1 MSSTRSKD
9 RELIATTAS
18 LVEFLRDVAMARQK
32 RVVDVGE
39 YKQVLWLDSLPD
51 GVTVN
56 HEAGPGDTLLAVPRF
71 RQVAPPP
78 PPAKLT
84 GFLDRDDLLNSDLR
98 EPPLKEKGAGF
109 ITVRQGGS
117 TGVIPGVVEKDA
129 SVVEAYYTYLDVW
142 KAWAARDRKQKPY
155 RIWYEGL
162 AQAAHLVAE
171 QEDQYELVLGFGLLT
186 WRTPGGT
193 VIRNHLFTTRLIAV
207 IDADKDEVRLVIDPD
222 AATRAQDR
230 ELLDG
235 EVGYDPTRVEW
246 VHDQIRDEAVVTP
259 LVDGEALVKTWADKA
274 LDVDTPFIADWRP
287 QPAPASGPD
296 EEVLGRPEVRLAPA
310 VVLRRRERAS
320 LIGYYDAMLRALRG
334 PKAQAPLGLAQ
345 LVTSMEAE
353 ERLAWLEEEGATSG
367 EVLGADPLFPLPAN
381 PEQMRIMERLRVNN
395 GVVVQGPPGTGKTHT
410 IANLM
415 SALLAQGQRV
425 LVTSQKAQALR
436 VLRDK
441 LPPEVAKLC
450 VSITDLDRGG
460 SAELEASVKAMSTRY
475 ASFDPVAHDAEVA
488 KSEQRRRELM
498 SKVDSL
504 TEAIRQLREA
514 ETVVHPEVAPGY
526 SGTLAQIATK
536 LRAEAPRLG
545 WVPVPLPA
553 ELADAPSFA
562 DGLPLTADEAAEL
575 LRLLRTQTPERLAR
589 TNQRPV
595 SVDDYPSAAEVAE
608 LVAAEAKARQ
618 VAEQGATEV
627 SRHLSSLDEAML
639 TRLRAKVESARQ
651 LTSLL
656 GLPLDARAWSL
667 DDWAVRAIRDGLGGH
682 NGALWAQIASGRA
695 QLTEAQQA
703 LGELGF
709 RDIVVRA
716 GAPGTPTA
724 RYEVVKALHDYL
736 AAGGKLRSAFKSSEQ
751 RAAEPVLERAT
762 VDGLPVTTPEQ
773 IELLCR
779 ALKAQAAMETVGR
792 GFMIVGATVTGAP
805 DESVHQSVA
814 RIVDLY
820 ARLDLV
826 QRFLAT
832 VTEIRTALATTESFL
847 PLTSPAEWQDFI
859 DALEGVRLRLETD
872 AASAR
877 LLAVADRLA
886 ADAKAEHA
894 PPELA
899 RAAEAVLARD
909 VDAYA
914 RALDGLAAVAQEI
927 EEQAACERLLGR
939 LRERHPALAELL
951 ESTVDNPEWTERI
964 AHWEEAFAWA
974 RADTFFQRQRQA
986 GREQQLEAELNDTI
1000 ARLRQ
1005 ENASLAAL
1013 RAWGHCLRRMTA
1025 HQAQALQAY
1034 EQHMRSLGK
1043 GTGKY
1048 AAKYRGLARQAMR
1061 EARNAVPAW
1070 IMPLDVV
1077 LETLAPIRDSFDV
1090 VIVDEASQASI
1101 EDLFLLWLAPRVIV
1115 VGDDKQC
1122 APSQVRLGELEPI
1135 FSKLT
1140 SYLPDLPG
1148 YLRDAFTPRSS
1159 LFDLLRT
1166 RFGAVI
1172 PLREHFRCMP
1182 EIIEFSSRQFYAD
1195 EPLVPLRQFGAD
1207 RLPPLRA
1214 VRVEGA
1220 YTEGSNTRLRNP
1232 VEAEAIVSQIEQCL
1246 ADPAYKD
1253 KTMGVVVLQGT
1264 GQVQLLHRL
1273 LLERIDPAEW
1283 QARRLRVGT
1292 PPDFQGDERD
1302 IIFISLVIAEKRAAI
1317 TGTEWQRRFNVA
1329 ASRAR
1334 DQMWLFHSVGLD
1346 QLSPNDLRASL
1357 LSYMLNPPPQLV
1369 AEPLRDVTPDEPHP
1383 AFRSLFDQ
1391 RVFCRIAAKGYHVMP
1406 QVQVNGRAIDL
1417 VVTGAKGRLAIGC
1430 DGQVWPGTPEQHAAD
1445 LDREREL
1452 QRAGW
1457 RFWRVRESEFAYDP
1471 DAALASLWTTLRRLG
1486 IGKYNPADFAGSAST
1501 ATVWTPTQL
1510 SDVEGLDG
1518 LEGDS
1523 PEELDDVLL
1532 GQP

>member
-56 HEAGPGDTLLAVPRF
+56 HDAGPGDVLLAVPRF

-98 EPPLKEKGAGF
+98 EPPLKEKGSGWVE
-109 ITVRQGGS
+109 VRTAEGLKTRS
-117 TGVIPGVVEKDA
+117 GVVERDA
-129 SVVEAYYTYLDVW
+129 SVVEAYYTYLDIW

-155 RIWYEGL
+155 RTWYEGL

-186 WRTPGGT
+186 WRTPAGT

-207 IDADKDEVRLVIDPD
+207 IDATKDEVRLIIDPD

-259 LVDGEALVKTWADKA
+259 LVDGEGLVKTWADKA

-287 QPAPASGPD
+287 QPVPTSGVD

-381 PEQMRIMERLRVNN
+381 PEQMRIMERLRGNN

-460 SAELEASVKAMSTRY
+460 SAELEGSVKAMSTRY
-475 ASFDPVAHDAEVA
+475 ASFDPAAHDREVA
-488 KSEQRRRELM
+488 KGEQRRRELM
-498 SKVDSL
+498 SKVESL
-504 TEAIRQLREA
+504 TEAIQRLRES

-536 LRAEAPRLG
+536 LREQTPRLG

-562 DGLPLTADEAAEL
+562 DGLPLTAEEAAEL

-595 SVDDYPSAAEVAE
+595 SVDDYPSVAELTE

-639 TRLRAKVESARQ
+639 TRLRTKVESARQ

-656 GLPLDARAWSL
+656 GLPLDAQAWSL

-682 NGALWAQIASGRA
+682 NGALWAQIAAGRA

-724 RYEVVKALHDYL
+724 RYEVVKALHEYL
-736 AAGGKLRSAFKSSEQ
+736 AGGGKLRSAFKSSEQ

-762 VDGLPVTTPEQ
+762 VDGLSVTTPEQ
-773 IELLCR
+773 VDLLCR
-779 ALKAQAAMETVGR
+779 ALKVQATMETVGR
-792 GFMIVGATVTGAP
+792 GFTIVGATVVGAP

-814 RIVDLY
+814 RVVDLY

-826 QRFLAT
+826 QRFLAA

-877 LLAVADRLA
+877 LVAVADRLA

-899 RAAEAVLARD
+899 QAADAVLARD
-909 VDAYA
+909 VDAYG
-914 RALDGLAAVAQEI
+914 RALSRLAAVAQEI
-927 EEQAACERLLGR
+927 AEQAACEQLRDR

-951 ESTVDNPEWTERI
+951 ESTADNPEWTDRI
-964 AHWEEAFAWA
+964 AHWDEAFAWA
-974 RADTFFQRQRQA
+974 RANTFFQRQRQP
-986 GREQQLEAELNDTI
+986 GREQKLEAELNDTM

-1048 AAKYRGLARQAMR
+1048 ASKFRGLARQAMR

-1220 YTEGSNTRLRNP
+1220 FTEGSNTRLRNP

-1357 LSYMLNPPPQLV
+1357 LSYVLNPPPALV

-1391 RVFCRIAAKGYHVMP
+1391 RVFCRIAAKGYHVTP
-1406 QVQVNGRAIDL
+1406 QVQVNGRPIDL

-1471 DAALASLWTTLRRLG
+1471 DAALAPLWTTLRRLG
-1486 IGKYNPADFAGSAST
+1486 ISKYDPADFVGSASS

-1510 SDVEGLDG
+1510 STVEGLDG

-1532 GQP
+1532 TRS

>member
-9 RELIATTAS
+9 RDLIATTAN

-32 RVVDVGE
+32 RVVDVAD
-39 YKQVLWLDSLPD
+39 YKLVQWFDGLPSE
-51 GVTVN
+51 VRVEI
-56 HEAGPGDTLLAVPRF
+56 EAGPGETLLSIPRH
-71 RQVAPPP
+71 RPEAPPNP
-78 PPAKLT
+78 GKLASW
-84 GFLDRDDLLNSDLR
+84 LDAEELTNSDLKA
-98 EPPLKEKGAGF
+98 PALKEQGADWA
-109 ITVRQGGS
+109 IARQTDGTLG
-117 TGVIPGVVEKDA
+117 THGKLVTRAEAPGILD
-129 SVVEAYYTYLDVW
+129 SYYTYLEGW
-142 KAWAARDRKQKPY
+142 KNWAARDRKHKPY
-155 RIWYEGL
+155 RTWYNAL
-162 AQAAHLVAE
+162 AEAARLVRE
-171 QEDQYELVLGFGLLT
+171 QEDQYELVLGLGLLT

-193 VIRNHLFTTRLIAV
+193 VVRNHLITTRLIAV
-207 IDADKDEVRLVIDPD
+207 IDTAKDEVRLMVDPD

-230 ELLDG
+230 EVLDG
-235 EVGYDPTRVEW
+235 EVGYDPVRVEQ

-259 LVDGEALVKTWADKA
+259 LVDSEALLKLWAERA
-274 LDVDTPFIADWRP
+274 LDSETRYVAEWKP
-287 QPAPASGPD
+287 QQV
-296 EEVLGRPEVRLAPA
+296 EENPVVRLAPA

-320 LIGYYDAMLRALRG
+320 LIGYYDTMLRALRG
-334 PKAQAPLGLAQ
+334 AKAQAPLGLAQ
-345 LVTSMEAE
+345 LVTSMEAT
-353 ERLAWLEEEGATSG
+353 ERLAWLEEEGAASG

-381 PEQMRIMERLRVNN
+381 PEQMRIMERLRGNN

-436 VLRDK
+436 VLREK
-441 LPPEVAKLC
+441 LPAEVAKLC

-460 SAELEASVKAMSTRY
+460 SAELEGSVKAMSNRY
-475 ASFDPVAHDAEVA
+475 AGFDPVAHDAQVA
-488 KSEQRRRELM
+488 KGEQRRHELM
-498 SKVDSL
+498 TRVDEL
-504 TEAIRQLREA
+504 TEAVRLLRES
-514 ETVVHPEVAPGY
+514 ETYPHPEVVPGY
-526 SGTLAQIATK
+526 SGTLAEIAGR
-536 LRAEAPRLG
+536 LRDAAPRLG
-545 WVPVPLPA
+545 WVPVPLPDGLSEPPLA
-553 ELADAPSFA
+553 AADAA
-562 DGLPLTADEAAEL
+562 QLLALLT
-575 LRLLRTQTPERLAR
+575 TQTPARLAR

-595 SVDDYPSAAEVAE
+595 AMEEYPGVADLEALLAAESS
-608 LVAAEAKARQ
+608 ARQ
-618 VAEQGATEV
+618 VAELGATDV
-627 SRHLSSLDEAML
+627 SRHLSSLDEGLLASL
-639 TRLRAKVESARQ
+639 LAQVEAARQ

-656 GLPLDARAWSL
+656 GLGLDATAWSL

-682 NGALWAQIASGRA
+682 NATLWAQIGAGRQ
-695 QLTEAQQA
+695 QLVEAQQA
-703 LGELGF
+703 LSELGF
-709 RDIVVRA
+709 RDIAV
-716 GAPGTPTA
+716 GGPPMSPTA
-724 RYEVVKALHDYL
+724 RYNVIRPLHEML
-736 AAGGKLRSAFKSSEQ
+736 QAGGRLRSTFKPVEQ
-751 RAAEPVLERAT
+751 RDADPVLEKTT
-762 VDGLPVTTPEQ
+762 VDGLPITTAEQ
-773 IELLCR
+773 VDVLHR

-792 GFMIVGATVTGAP
+792 GFTIVGATVTGTP

-814 RIVDLY
+814 RVVDLY

-826 QRFLAT
+826 QRFLTA
-832 VTEIRTALATTESFL
+832 VTAIRTALTTTQSFL
-847 PLTSPAEWQDFI
+847 PLTSPSEWQDFI
-859 DALEGVRLRLETD
+859 TALDGVRLRVTAD
-872 AASAR
+872 AASAK
-877 LLAVADRLA
+877 LTGLAERLA
-886 ADAKAEHA
+886 ADGAAPDA

-899 RAAEAVLARD
+899 QAAVAVAGRD
-909 VDAYA
+909 RDGYA
-914 RALDGLAAVAQEI
+914 RAMTGLGAVAHEI
-927 EEQAACERLLGR
+927 AEQARCEELLAT
-939 LRERHPALAELL
+939 LRSRHPALAELL
-951 ESTVDNPEWTERI
+951 LSTLDSADWSERV
-964 AHWEEAFAWA
+964 AAWDEAFDWA
-974 RADTFFQRQRQA
+974 RANTFFQQQRQV
-986 GREQQLEAELNDTI
+986 GREQQLEAELADTI
-1000 ARLRQ
+1000 SRLRQ
-1005 ENASLAAL
+1005 EAASLAAV

-1034 EQHMRSLGK
+1034 EQHMRALGK

-1048 AAKYRGLARQAMR
+1048 AAKFRSLARQAMR

-1135 FSKLT
+1135 FSKLNA
-1140 SYLPDLPG
+1140 YLPDLPG

-1214 VRVEGA
+1214 VRVQTA
-1220 YTEGSNTRLRNP
+1220 VTEGSNTRLRNP

-1246 ADPAYKD
+1246 ADPAYAG

-1264 GQVQLLHRL
+1264 GQVQLLQRL
-1273 LLERIDPAEW
+1273 LLERVDPKEW
-1283 QARRLRVGT
+1283 EARRLRVGT

-1302 IIFISLVIAEKRAAI
+1302 VIFVSLVIAEKRAAI

-1334 DQMWLFHSVGLD
+1334 DQLWLFHSIGLD
-1346 QLSPNDLRASL
+1346 QLTPIDLRASL
-1357 LSYMLNPPPQLV
+1357 LAYVLNPPPALL
-1369 AEPLRDVTPDEPHP
+1369 AEPLVDVTPDEPHP

-1391 RVFCRIAAKGYHVMP
+1391 RVFCRVAAKGYHVTP
-1406 QVQVNGRAIDL
+1406 QVQVNGRSIDL

-1430 DGQVWPGTPEQHAAD
+1430 DGRSWPGTAAQHATD

-1457 RFWRVRESEFAYDP
+1457 RFWRVRESEFRYDP
-1471 DAALASLWTTLRRLG
+1471 EVALGSLWSTLRKLG
-1486 IGKYNPADFAGSAST
+1486 ITKFDPADFAGVASSASE
-1501 ATVWTPTQL
+1501 WTPAAL
-1510 SDVEGLDG
+1510 SAVEGLDG
-1518 LEGDS
+1518 LDGDS
-1523 PEELDDVLL
+1523 PEELDDLQL
-1532 GQP
+1532 AR

>member
-51 GVTVN
+51 GVSVN
-56 HEAGPGDTLLAVPRF
+56 HDAGPGDTLLAVPRF

-109 ITVRQGGS
+109 ITVKQGGT
-117 TGVIPGVVEKDA
+117 TGLIPGVVEKDA

-155 RIWYEGL
+155 RTWYEGL

-186 WRTPGGT
+186 WRTPAGT

-207 IDADKDEVRLVIDPD
+207 IDAVKDEVRLIIDPD

-246 VHDQIRDEAVVTP
+246 VHDQIREEAVLTP

-287 QPAPASGPD
+287 QPAPAPGAD

-353 ERLAWLEEEGATSG
+353 ERLAWLEEEGATPG

-381 PEQMRIMERLRVNN
+381 PEQMRIMERLRGNN

-415 SALLAQGQRV
+415 SALLAEGQRV

-460 SAELEASVKAMSTRY
+460 SAELEGSVKAMSNRY

-488 KSEQRRRELM
+488 KGEQRRRDLM
-498 SKVDSL
+498 SKVESL

-526 SGTLAQIATK
+526 SGTLAQIAAK

-553 ELADAPSFA
+553 ELADAPSLA
-562 DGLPLTADEAAEL
+562 EGLPLTADEAAEL

-595 SVDDYPSAAEVAE
+595 PLDDYPSVAELGE
-608 LVAAEAKARQ
+608 LVAAEARARQ

-682 NGALWAQIASGRA
+682 NGALWAQIAAGRA

-724 RYEVVKALHDYL
+724 RYEVVKALHEYL
-736 AAGGKLRSAFKSSEQ
+736 AGGGKLRSAFKSSEQ

-773 IELLCR
+773 VDLLCR
-779 ALKAQAAMETVGR
+779 ALKVQATMETVGR
-792 GFMIVGATVTGAP
+792 GFTIVGATVIGAP

-814 RIVDLY
+814 RVVDLY

-826 QRFLAT
+826 QRFLAA

-877 LLAVADRLA
+877 LVAVADRLA

-914 RALDGLAAVAQEI
+914 RALSGLAAVAEEI
-927 EEQAACERLLGR
+927 AEQAACERLRDR

-951 ESTVDNPEWTERI
+951 ESTVDSPEWTERI
-964 AHWEEAFAWA
+964 AHWDEAFAWA
-974 RADTFFQRQRQA
+974 RADTFFQRQRQV

-1048 AAKYRGLARQAMR
+1048 ASKFRGLARQAMR

-1220 YTEGSNTRLRNP
+1220 FTEGSNTRLRNP

-1357 LSYMLNPPPQLV
+1357 LSYVLNPPPALV

-1391 RVFCRIAAKGYHVMP
+1391 RVYCRIAAKGYHVTP

-1486 IGKYNPADFAGSAST
+1486 IGKYDPADFVGSASS

-1510 SDVEGLDG
+1510 STVEGLDG

-1532 GQP
+1532 TRS